1 MMAIL
6 ILQGKLCG
14 KILIWKQR
22 VRGHRCVVV
31 VIIGN
36 SVITCSKLI
45 IETLEQGVKCVQSY
59 Q

>member
-14 KILIWKQR
+14 KILIWKKR

-31 VIIGN
+31 IIIGN

-45 IETLEQGVKCVQSY
+45 IETLEQGVKYVQS
-59 Q
+59 